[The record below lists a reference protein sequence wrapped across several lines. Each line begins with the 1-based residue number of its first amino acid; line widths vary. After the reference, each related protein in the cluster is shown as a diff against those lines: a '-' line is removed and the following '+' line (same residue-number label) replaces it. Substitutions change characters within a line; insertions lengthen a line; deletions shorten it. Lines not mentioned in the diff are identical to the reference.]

1 MMEALARGLTNT
13 SEGINLVTVRLDQQH
28 YALPVDSIVQIVA
41 MVTIT
46 PLPHTLESVMGVINV
61 RGAAAPVI
69 DLRCHMGMS
78 ASTLGLYTPIILAKI
93 SGRLVGLVVDEVI
106 DVLRVNAEDIVA
118 LDNIFPE
125 GITELPLLH
134 GMARTGNS
142 MVPVLALE
150 RLFHPEMLKSLTRSI
165 NLFSPIVPAV
175 MPQDN
180 EPVLAEMVNAPQ
192 VVGAK
197 SGNGRKTE
205 RRGKNGS
212 GAQMSPGA
220 DQ

>member
-1 MMEALARGLTNT
+1 
-13 SEGINLVTVRLDQQH
+13 
-28 YALPVDSIVQIVA
+28 
-41 MVTIT
+41 
-46 PLPHTLESVMGVINV
+46 
-61 RGAAAPVI
+61 
-69 DLRCHMGMS
+69 
-78 ASTLGLYTPIILAKI
+78 
-93 SGRLVGLVVDEVI
+93 LVGLVVDEVL

-134 GMARTGNS
+134 GMARAGNS
-142 MVPVLALE
+142 MIPVLALE
-150 RLFHPEMLKSLTRSI
+150 RLFHPEMIKSLTRSI

-175 MPQDN
+175 MPQET
-180 EPVLAEMVNAPQ
+180 EPGLSEMLNAPQ

-197 SGNGRKTE
+197 SGKNGRKTE